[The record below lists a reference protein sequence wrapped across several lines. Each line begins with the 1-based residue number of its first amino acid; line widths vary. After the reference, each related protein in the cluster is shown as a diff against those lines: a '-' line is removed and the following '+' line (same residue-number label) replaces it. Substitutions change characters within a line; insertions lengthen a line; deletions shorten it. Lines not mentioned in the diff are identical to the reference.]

1 MWILVTAATMTP
13 SVKSSRK
20 EELAQMKNLTTEME
34 RLTEESKENASNK
47 NIYIYTHT
55 YIHIKIE

>member
-47 NIYIYTHT
+47 NIYIYTHIYT
-55 YIHIKIE
+55 YQN